1 MSGVAMPGNATIRI
15 GPGQSIAAAVDAIL
29 NGDTIVYPT
38 ETFYGLGASP
48 LVEGALERLFELKA
62 REPGKPVALIAA
74 DAKMAFALADTIDP
88 AARRLAELFW
98 PGPLT
103 IVMRA
108 RSGLHRALIGEDG
121 GVGVRVSSHPI
132 ASALTQAVGAPI
144 TATSAN
150 LAGLPPARS
159 AAEAF
164 AAFDGKV
171 KVIVEDG
178 DLPGAEPSTIVAVDS
193 RGIRILRE
201 GAIPAALLRTAL
213 SIAE

>member
-1 MSGVAMPGNATIRI
+1 MSRDAMRAEATIRI
-15 GPGQSIAAAVDAIL
+15 GPGESIAAAVDAIL
-29 NGDTIVYPT
+29 GGNTIVYPT

-48 LVEGALERLFELKA
+48 LVDGALERLFELKA

-74 DAKMAFALADTIDP
+74 DAEMAFALASKIEP

-103 IVMRA
+103 IVMPA
-108 RSGLHRALIGEDG
+108 RSDLHRALVGEDG

-132 ASALTQAVGAPI
+132 ASALSRAVGAPI

-150 LAGLPPARS
+150 LAGQPPARR
-159 AAEAF
+159 ATEAV
-164 AAFDGKV
+164 ATFDGKV

-178 DLPGAEPSTIVAVDS
+178 DLPGGQPSTLVAVDG
-193 RGIRILRE
+193 RDIKILRE
-201 GAIPAALLRTAL
+201 GAIPAARLRAAL
-213 SIAE
+213 DIAE

>member
-1 MSGVAMPGNATIRI
+1 MRTDATIRI
-15 GPGQSIAAAVDAIL
+15 GPGESIAAAVDAIL
-29 NGDTIVYPT
+29 GGDTIVYPT
-38 ETFYGLGASP
+38 ETFYGLAASP
-48 LVEGALERLFELKA
+48 LVERRARKTFRAQGARA
-62 REPGKPVALIAA
+62 GKPVALIAA
-74 DAKMAFALADTIDP
+74 DAEMAFALAATIDP

-103 IVMRA
+103 IVMPA
-108 RSGLHRALIGEDG
+108 RIGLHRALVGEDG

-132 ASALTQAVGAPI
+132 AIALTRAVGAPI

-159 AAEAF
+159 ASEAF

-178 DLPGAEPSTIVAVDS
+178 DLAGGEPSTLVAVDG
-193 RGIRILRE
+193 RGIKILRE
-201 GAIPAALLRTAL
+201 GAISAALLRAAL
-213 SIAE
+213 NIAE

>member
-1 MSGVAMPGNATIRI
+1 MPGNATIRI
-15 GPGQSIAAAVDAIL
+15 GPGESIAAAVDAIL

-88 AARRLAELFW
+88 AARRLA
-98 PGPLT
+98 
-103 IVMRA
+103 VMPA